1 MQRAHVLN
9 ATKDSVCE
17 SLRHFEGR
25 AQVVWDDTR
34 KLRGERSASLGVALV
49 RRRAWDPGACLLYNS
64 RNYSRLG
71 S

>member
-9 ATKDSVCE
+9 ATNDSVCE

-34 KLRGERSASLGVALV
+34 KLWGERSAKLGVVLV
-49 RRRAWDPGACLLYNS
+49 RRSVCDTAACILYNS